1 ALNDMQQHCNA
12 AELQA
17 FLTSIARARG
27 VFRTGGGD
35 ETSSYDCSKSF
46 VDITVVGPP
55 YTALMPI
62 ANPDVCGYATDGA
75 STCDAAPPFGNDA
88 RFCCCEEFPGDCVV
102 DPQRHI
108 LQHIFV
114 DHHLLV
120 NQHIIHLIHIVQLFY
135 DHVSVV
141 YLKYEHEHIIYA
153 VSHCNDLV
161 SVTHR
166 NVPDF
171 HNIHFHVFDYFGII
185 HCKLVDVLLPEFYLD
200 FDVDILTSS
209 AQPPPCGERA
219 WRYGQRRS
227 WAAGLGDWVI
237 LCSLSL
243 SGLLGLAI
251 HLRKRRALGADLRD
265 SPAPPS
271 EEVEEA
277 DDDYDCEAVE
287 SDSKDRAP
295 PVLNQAKLKSWV
307 EEDPTMPSGSAD
319 DPLAAESPDIQD
331 TPSDE
336 GPVGGFAADSSIAA
350 HDSPSE
356 EDLAAMR
363 EDIGE
368 LKGSDQSFPDF
379 IIEI

>member
-1 ALNDMQQHCNA
+1 M
-12 AELQA
+12 
-17 FLTSIARARG
+17 
-27 VFRTGGGD
+27 
-35 ETSSYDCSKSF
+35 
-46 VDITVVGPP
+46 
-55 YTALMPI
+55 
-62 ANPDVCGYATDGA
+62 
-75 STCDAAPPFGNDA
+75 
-88 RFCCCEEFPGDCVV
+88 
-102 DPQRHI
+102 
-108 LQHIFV
+108 
-114 DHHLLV
+114 
-120 NQHIIHLIHIVQLFY
+120 
-135 DHVSVV
+135 
-141 YLKYEHEHIIYA
+141 
-153 VSHCNDLV
+153 
-161 SVTHR
+161 
-166 NVPDF
+166 
-171 HNIHFHVFDYFGII
+171 
-185 HCKLVDVLLPEFYLD
+185 
-200 FDVDILTSS
+200 
-209 AQPPPCGERA
+209 
-219 WRYGQRRS
+219 
-227 WAAGLGDWVI
+227 I

-265 SPAPPS
+265 SPAPRS

-336 GPVGGFAADSSIAA
+336 GPVAADSSIAA

-363 EDIGE
+363 EDIRE

>member
-1 ALNDMQQHCNA
+1 MSQSSTLSTSTSTSSTQSRTATTSSQSLTA
-12 AELQA
+12 TS
-17 FLTSIARARG
+17 LTSTTSIPMSPTTSASSTASSS
-27 VFRTGGGD
+27 
-35 ETSSYDCSKSF
+35 TSSSLSSTWTSTSTSSQ
-46 VDITVVGPP
+46 VLPSPLPAAREPGATGSVG
-55 YTALMPI
+55 A
-62 ANPDVCGYATDGA
+62 G
-75 STCDAAPPFGNDA
+75 
-88 RFCCCEEFPGDCVV
+88 
-102 DPQRHI
+102 
-108 LQHIFV
+108 
-114 DHHLLV
+114 LLV
-120 NQHIIHLIHIVQLFY
+120 
-135 DHVSVV
+135 S
-141 YLKYEHEHIIYA
+141 
-153 VSHCNDLV
+153 
-161 SVTHR
+161 
-166 NVPDF
+166 
-171 HNIHFHVFDYFGII
+171 
-185 HCKLVDVLLPEFYLD
+185 
-200 FDVDILTSS
+200 
-209 AQPPPCGERA
+209 
-219 WRYGQRRS
+219 
-227 WAAGLGDWVI
+227 VI

-295 PVLNQAKLKSWV
+295 PFLNQAKLKSWV
-307 EEDPTMPSGSAD
+307 EEDMTMPSGSAD